1 MGFLFLKMQ
10 FSKAKIFL
18 FCLIGFISGI
28 GLASYL
34 PTSFLEPR
42 IFLFSI
48 SILFLVLLC
57 LFWNRTVKIYKEIPI
72 FILFFFLF
80 FLFLGLWRFS
90 ISIVG
95 NTPDKIWFYNNQ
107 TVVARGVILNEP
119 DIRDSN
125 TKLTVA
131 VKTIG
136 LDSGELL
143 KVSGKVLAT
152 TDLYPE
158 HAFGD
163 EIEMTCKLQAPG
175 EINGFAY
182 DKYLARY
189 DIYSVCYYPK
199 IKLLKSNQG
208 NIFLEYVFKFKVYIL
223 SLIER
228 GLGEPEASLGS
239 AILFGVRHGIP
250 AELTQEFSQAG
261 VTHIMAVSGMNI
273 TIVAALSLNLLLF
286 LGLSRKQSFYFSLF
300 LIFSFVVLVGLPASA
315 VRAGLMGGLLLWA
328 MRLGRLNK
336 ITNALCLAATIMLAL
351 NPKLLRY
358 DVGFQLSFLA
368 IFGLV
373 YFYPLINKLLD
384 KCKIP
389 ELKGARD
396 ILAITVAAQVF
407 TLPIIVY
414 DFGTVSL
421 IAPVANL
428 FILWLITPLT
438 VALFSA
444 MFLTA
449 VLPSF
454 AVLFFFPSLMAL
466 KYIIACCDFFPH
478 LPLAYVKIEYINPLW
493 LVLYYFCVVI
503 LVVKTRDWVNK

>member
-1 MGFLFLKMQ
+1 MLE
-10 FSKAKIFL
+10 FSKSQIFL
-18 FCLIGFISGI
+18 LCLISFITGI
-28 GLASYL
+28 GLASFCSQNYL
-34 PTSFLEPR
+34 ESK
-42 IFLFSI
+42 IFLFSLAV
-48 SILFLVLLC
+48 LFLVLLFF
-57 LFWNRTVKIYKEIPI
+57 FWSRKIEVAGGIPI
-72 FILFFFLF
+72 TILFFFLF

-90 ISIVG
+90 VSIAG
-95 NTPDKIWFYNNQ
+95 KAPDKIWFYNEQ
-107 TVVARGVILNEP
+107 ALAVGGVITNEP
-119 DIRDSN
+119 DVRDDSV
-125 TKLTVA
+125 KLTVSA
-131 VKTIG
+131 NYIK
-136 LDSGELL
+136 LDSDKLV

-152 TDLYPE
+152 ADLYPE
-158 HAFGD
+158 RAYGD
-163 EIEMTCKLQAPG
+163 EIEMACQLQTPG

-189 DIYSVCYYPK
+189 DVYSVCYYPQ
-199 IKLLKSNQG
+199 IKLIKSGQG
-208 NIFLEYVFKFKVYIL
+208 NVFLEYVFKGKAYLL
-223 SLIER
+223 SLIQR

-239 AILFGVRHGIP
+239 AILFGVRRGIP
-250 AELTQEFSQAG
+250 AQLTQAFSQAG

-273 TIVAALSLNLLLF
+273 TIIAALSLNLLLF

-336 ITNALCLAATIMLAL
+336 ITNALCLAAAVMLAL

-368 IFGLV
+368 ILGLV
-373 YFYPLINKLLD
+373 YFYPLVTKLLD
-384 KCKIP
+384 KGKIP

-407 TLPIIVY
+407 TLPVIIY

-421 IAPVANL
+421 IAPIANL

-438 VALFSA
+438 VFLFSA

-449 VLPSF
+449 VFSSF
-454 AVLFFFPSLMAL
+454 AVLFFFPSLISL
-466 KYIIACCDFFPH
+466 KYIIACCEFFPK
-478 LPLAYVKIEYINPLW
+478 LPWAYVQIDYINPLW
-493 LVLYYFCVVI
+493 LIFYYIGVVV
-503 LVVKTRDWVNK
+503 LVVKTRKWVDK